1 MSGSPNGT
9 VSHPDSSSGF
19 PNNLSEMD
27 ACTSRVDD
35 TASSLSKVS
44 ETGNLPGPNLGEA
57 ERVRL
62 LLVQAGGRVTWAA

>member
-1 MSGSPNGT
+1 
-9 VSHPDSSSGF
+9 
-19 PNNLSEMD
+19 MD

-35 TASSLSKVS
+35 TASSLSKVG